1 MPMSPAPENRAPKIV
16 LGLFAL
22 GLSALGLSACAP
34 AVPESGVGFE
44 DYPSYLR
51 QREAA
56 LMSGAPVAAAPVAPV
71 APAFSTERLGA
82 AIDAAEG
89 LPPAGVPLSAMP
101 GAEYPAPGYPA
112 PGYPAPEYPAAEYP
126 GAGSYAA
133 DRPRGDAPA
142 GIAVQSG
149 EMTPGAVVGD
159 IAAEGTVA
167 GSAGI
172 SDEQDFSAV
181 AARETIES
189 DAERL
194 ARNRAQYQVI
204 APTDLPQRSG
214 AAGPNIV
221 EFALSTSH
229 AVGTPVYKRSSLRMT
244 DPNAACAK
252 FASPDLAQEAFLA
265 SGGPDKD
272 RKGLDP
278 DGDGYACAWDPRPFR
293 AALN

>member
-1 MPMSPAPENRAPKIV
+1 MPMSPALKNRAPKIV

-22 GLSALGLSACAP
+22 GLSACAP
-34 AVPESGVGFE
+34 TVPESGAGVGFE
-44 DYPSYLR
+44 DYPAYLR

-56 LMSGAPVAAAPVAPV
+56 LMSGAPVAAAPVVPV
-71 APAFSTERLGA
+71 GPTAPAFSTERLGA

-89 LPPAGVPLSAMP
+89 LPAAGGPLSAMP
-101 GAEYPAPGYPA
+101 GAEYPAGAYPA
-112 PGYPAPEYPAAEYP
+112 PEYP

-149 EMTPGAVVGD
+149 EMTPGAVVGGD
-159 IAAEGTVA
+159 AVV
-167 GSAGI
+167 GSAAI

-244 DPNAACAK
+244 NPNAACAK